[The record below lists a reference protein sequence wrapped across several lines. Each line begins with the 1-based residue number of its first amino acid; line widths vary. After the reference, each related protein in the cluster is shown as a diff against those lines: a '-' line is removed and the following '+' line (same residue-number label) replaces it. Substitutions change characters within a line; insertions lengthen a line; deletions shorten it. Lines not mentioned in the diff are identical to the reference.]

1 MLCYRDRTFC
11 SSDCTNT
18 ACYRYLSEKDA
29 QRAKELNLLIAYSD
43 FSQTCPD
50 YKEPSP

>member
-18 ACYRYLSEKDA
+18 ACYRHL
-29 QRAKELNLLIAYSD
+29 RAKELNLLIAYSD
-43 FSQTCPD
+43 FSPTCPD
-50 YKEPSP
+50 YKEPPS